1 PHPPFVRRARGRGR
15 RPEGPAAPGSRR
27 GPACRLPAVPK
38 RPLRR
43 PVMASI
49 HLLVFVKAPLPG
61 EVKTRLARTIG
72 AERACGVY
80 RALARDTL
88 EWAAALS
95 GIEVSVLF
103 SPPGSLELV
112 EPLLPRDARAPVAL
126 LPQCEGDLGA
136 RMEHAF
142 AQAFDAGARQA
153 IAIGTDC
160 ALLGPAEVRESV
172 RLLDAHDIVLGPAK
186 DGGYYLIGLR
196 SRAPELFSG
205 VPWSS
210 ERVL

>member
-1 PHPPFVRRARGRGR
+1 
-15 RPEGPAAPGSRR
+15 
-27 GPACRLPAVPK
+27 
-38 RPLRR
+38 
-43 PVMASI
+43 
-49 HLLVFVKAPLPG
+49 
-61 EVKTRLARTIG
+61 
-72 AERACGVY
+72 
-80 RALARDTL
+80 
-88 EWAAALS
+88 
-95 GIEVSVLF
+95 
-103 SPPGSLELV
+103 
-112 EPLLPRDARAPVAL
+112 
-126 LPQCEGDLGA
+126 GA

-210 ERVL
+210 ERVLEATLERARAHGRDWALLASSRDLDTEADLAPLRAELRERWVAIRSGSDLPFPLRTFRALEWARAEAAAAVNGSGRAGRRIESAQADC